1 MVITI
6 IILATLLAAAAV
18 IIFCLW
24 QVLKN
29 TYLKIYLAENVIEH
43 KPLSRLTKAY
53 NDVYY
58 PANVIAKLEF
68 GSPQEM
74 KLIDFSLYDKY
85 KIIGFTIYVKETLE
99 EYYGDIIAELDEVDD
114 DIIEE
119 LTKPVLLKNKL
130 VFEISEGNWTW
141 KSAE

>member
-29 TYLKIYLAENVIEH
+29 TYLKIYLTENMIEH
-43 KPLSRLTKAY
+43 KPPLRLTKAY

-74 KLIDFSLYDKY
+74 KLIDFSMYDKY

-99 EYYGDIIAELDEVDD
+99 EYYGDIIAELDEIDD

-119 LTKPVLLKNKL
+119 LTKPILLKNKI
-130 VFEISEGNWTW
+130 VFEVSEGNWTW